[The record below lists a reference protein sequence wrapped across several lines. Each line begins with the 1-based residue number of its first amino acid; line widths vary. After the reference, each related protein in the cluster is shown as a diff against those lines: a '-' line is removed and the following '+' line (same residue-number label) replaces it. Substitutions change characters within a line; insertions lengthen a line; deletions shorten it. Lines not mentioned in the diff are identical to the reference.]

1 MGLGYGWNLD
11 FANPL
16 TTIFQGAKYVFVMVE
31 HFGKWIELIMFPQN
45 NYVLT
50 RFIIHV

>member
-16 TTIFQGAKYVFVMVE
+16 TTISQGAKYVFCDGGTFWQVD
-31 HFGKWIELIMFPQN
+31 
-45 NYVLT
+45 
-50 RFIIHV
+50 